1 MEKDGQLLW
10 SGPGRPLLTLPLH
23 VQSLKG
29 AVPGWEPG
37 AQKTGGELPPR
48 HLWVTSTVLWWACLQ
63 HPTFCYDALGLG
75 APQAGS
81 GPSGPTLS
89 LMPTAKKA

>member
-29 AVPGWEPG
+29 AVPGWEPRG
-37 AQKTGGELPPR
+37 PEDWRRVPPSASLG
-48 HLWVTSTVLWWACLQ
+48 HIHGPLVGMPPASHVLL
-63 HPTFCYDALGLG
+63 
-75 APQAGS
+75 
-81 GPSGPTLS
+81 
-89 LMPTAKKA
+89 